1 MTRKL
6 TEEATARL
14 TLGDLAGLKEFL
26 GRGDDAGFLEC
37 VDEFRDVMH
46 QEVTG
51 DWPLDYLLFRIVLS
65 RFRGGGAGE
74 YILGM
79 ELERTTRLIDGLLE
93 RGGRVPSLRRGF
105 RDALVGDESRW
116 GGVNK
121 WGCLTL
127 EDRIGILSFL
137 SARGL
142 KGRADL
148 KRYAGYVLAGALK
161 QAWMDK
167 DQTQKG
173 NPFKDERVVL
183 TAARVHQLLQ
193 LGADASSMAPPWHR
207 TRRTVAGY
215 ANSLDDPEISA
226 ALDRQC

>member
-1 MTRKL
+1 MTGKL

-14 TLGDLAGLKEFL
+14 TLGDLAGIKEFL
-26 GRGDDAGFLEC
+26 GREDDAGFLEC
-37 VDEFRDVMH
+37 ADQYRDVMH
-46 QEVTG
+46 QKVTG

-65 RFRGGGAGE
+65 RFRGGGADKYPFRMG
-74 YILGM
+74 LQ
-79 ELERTTRLIDGLLE
+79 RTTRLIEGLLE

-121 WGCLTL
+121 WGCFTL

-148 KRYAGYVLAGALK
+148 KRYAGYVLASALK
-161 QAWMDK
+161 DAWMVK
-167 DQTQKG
+167 DDITTTS
-173 NPFKDERVVL
+173 PFEDERDVL
-183 TAARVHQLLQ
+183 TTLRVHQLME
-193 LGADASSMAPPWHR
+193 LGADTSSMAPPWHR
-207 TRRTVAGY
+207 ERNTVAEY
-215 ANSLDDPEISA
+215 ASSLDDPEISA
-226 ALDRQC
+226 ALHGQC

>member
-6 TEEATARL
+6 TEEATVRL
-14 TLGDLAGLKEFL
+14 TLGDVGVIKEFL
-26 GRGDDAGFLEC
+26 GREDDAGFLEC

-46 QEVTG
+46 REVTG

-65 RFRGGGAGE
+65 RFRGGATGK
-74 YILGM
+74 YVLGM
-79 ELERTTRLIDGLLE
+79 ELERTMSLIDGLLE
-93 RGGRVPSLRRGF
+93 RGGRVPSLRRAF
-105 RDALVGDESRW
+105 RDAMVGDESHW
-116 GGVNK
+116 GGLNK

-167 DQTQKG
+167 DGITTAS
-173 NPFKDERVVL
+173 PFDDERDRL
-183 TAARVHQLLQ
+183 TAARVHQLLE
-193 LGADASSMAPPWHR
+193 LGADVTSMAPPWHR
-207 TRRTVAGY
+207 ERSTVAEY
-215 ANSLDDPEISA
+215 ASSLDDPEISA
-226 ALDRQC
+226 ALDG